1 MPPGLPS
8 ERVSCGLIFVH
19 WAITND
25 SDVPTDRLLTVS
37 IAADDNS
44 PIAIAEAQGLSA
56 GKTATQLN
64 SELSSLD
71 PSVTELK
78 LTIDREG
85 VIDETS
91 ETDNSY
97 VLTLPKLAATT
108 TPVPAPGPTTGQRAK
123 SSLWMFHRI
132 RYRCLGNNMQLV
144 RRLSKHTH
152 DSHDSIT

>member
-1 MPPGLPS
+1 M
-8 ERVSCGLIFVH
+8 
-19 WAITND
+19 
-25 SDVPTDRLLTVS
+25 S

-56 GKTATQLN
+56 GKAATQLN
-64 SELSSLD
+64 FELSSLD

-78 LTIDREG
+78 LTIDLEG

-91 ETDNSY
+91 EADDSY
-97 VLTLPKLAATT
+97 FLTLPKMGATA

-123 SSLWMFHRI
+123 SGLWMFHRI
-132 RYRCLGNNMQLV
+132 RYRCLGNNTQLV

-152 DSHDSIT
+152 DSHD

>member
-1 MPPGLPS
+1 
-8 ERVSCGLIFVH
+8 VSCGLIFVH

-56 GKTATQLN
+56 GKAATQLN
-64 SELSSLD
+64 FELSSLD

-78 LTIDREG
+78 LTIDLEG

-91 ETDNSY
+91 EADDSY
-97 VLTLPKLAATT
+97 FLTLPKMGATA

-123 SSLWMFHRI
+123 SGLWMFHRI
-132 RYRCLGNNMQLV
+132 RYRCPGNNMKLV

>member
-8 ERVSCGLIFVH
+8 ERVSGGLIFVH

-25 SDVPTDRLLTVS
+25 SDVLIDSLITVS

-56 GKTATQLN
+56 SKAATQLN
-64 SELSSLD
+64 FELSSLD
-71 PSVTELK
+71 SSVTELK
-78 LTIDREG
+78 LTIYPEG

-97 VLTLPKLAATT
+97 VLTLPKLAATA
-108 TPVPAPGPTTGQRAK
+108 TPVPAPGPTHRPAGQIWPMDV
-123 SSLWMFHRI
+123 SQNSLTVSR
-132 RYRCLGNNMQLV
+132 
-144 RRLSKHTH
+144 
-152 DSHDSIT
+152 

>member
-1 MPPGLPS
+1 MIS
-8 ERVSCGLIFVH
+8 VH

-64 SELSSLD
+64 FELSSLD
-71 PSVTELK
+71 LSVTELK

-91 ETDNSY
+91 ETDN
-97 VLTLPKLAATT
+97 
-108 TPVPAPGPTTGQRAK
+108 
-123 SSLWMFHRI
+123 
-132 RYRCLGNNMQLV
+132 
-144 RRLSKHTH
+144 
-152 DSHDSIT
+152 

>member
-56 GKTATQLN
+56 GKAATQLN
-64 SELSSLD
+64 FELSSLD

-78 LTIDREG
+78 LTIDLEG

-91 ETDNSY
+91 EADDSY
-97 VLTLPKLAATT
+97 FLTLPKMGATA

-123 SSLWMFHRI
+123 SGLWMFHRI
-132 RYRCLGNNMQLV
+132 RYRCPGNNMKLV

>member
-1 MPPGLPS
+1 
-8 ERVSCGLIFVH
+8 
-19 WAITND
+19 
-25 SDVPTDRLLTVS
+25 VS

-56 GKTATQLN
+56 GKAATQLN
-64 SELSSLD
+64 FELSSLD

-78 LTIDREG
+78 LTIDLEG

-91 ETDNSY
+91 EADDSY
-97 VLTLPKLAATT
+97 FLTLPKMGATA

-123 SSLWMFHRI
+123 SGLWMFHRI
-132 RYRCLGNNMQLV
+132 RYRCLGNNTQLV

>member
-8 ERVSCGLIFVH
+8 ERVSGGLIFVH

-25 SDVPTDRLLTVS
+25 SDVLIDSLITVS

-56 GKTATQLN
+56 GKAATQLN
-64 SELSSLD
+64 FELSSLD

-78 LTIDREG
+78 LTIDPEG
-85 VIDETS
+85 VINETS
-91 ETDNSY
+91 EADDSY
-97 VLTLPKLAATT
+97 FLTLPKMGATA

-123 SSLWMFHRI
+123 SGLWMFHRI
-132 RYRCLGNNMQLV
+132 RYRCLGNNTQLV

-152 DSHDSIT
+152 DSHD

>member
-1 MPPGLPS
+1 MSG
-8 ERVSCGLIFVH
+8 GLIFVH

-25 SDVPTDRLLTVS
+25 SDVPTDRLLIVS

-44 PIAIAEAQGLSA
+44 TIAIAEAQGLSA
-56 GKTATQLN
+56 GKAATQLN
-64 SELSSLD
+64 FGLSSLD

-78 LTIDREG
+78 LTIDPEG

-91 ETDNSY
+91 EADDSY
-97 VLTLPKLAATT
+97 VLTLPKMGATA

-123 SSLWMFHRI
+123 SGLWMFHRI